1 MQQLRPKISKK
12 ASPRRSLRTSGDDGG
27 NEVCDHLHPACWPS
41 PYQSLQHQLLLTSSL
56 FLICIRFVLPCSPCV
71 CSFAPRMRAARGN
84 QPRAKE
90 DPLNVIG
97 ALGLDNAFSFM
108 QGCVSQRPASIG
120 DADTLLVVDFPNRP
134 AKMLAAALADYGPAS
149 LLKVQLCDLPRL
161 PLGKLKTTEVLLMS
175 GYTSV
180 YCHNNDQSVRCGR

>member
-1 MQQLRPKISKK
+1 M
-12 ASPRRSLRTSGDDGG
+12 A
-27 NEVCDHLHPACWPS
+27 EM
-41 PYQSLQHQLLLTSSL
+41 
-56 FLICIRFVLPCSPCV
+56 
-71 CSFAPRMRAARGN
+71 SFAPRMRAARGN
-84 QPRAKE
+84 QPGAKE

-161 PLGKLKTTEVLLMS
+161 PLGKLKTTEVPLLFQCV
-175 GYTSV
+175 SV
-180 YCHNNDQSVRCGR
+180 ACRCHGVTMTRLSIICRSLSKCTLAV